1 MCCTGQ
7 VCNCVFL
14 KLVLDLIETN
24 GEDNELVLSVIR
36 FILSLNLRF
45 DSPHENPIMLTLVA
59 VNEQISCRELMERL
73 ILLFN
78 RSGRLQRTCDIS
90 CRTFLLSLPQVDP
103 VECKSVNSVTKF
115 FLDLFGEQGT
125 TSDSLL
131 FDSDRRLL
139 IEIISRELSDRA
151 VADEVRILDALTQD
165 GAITSVSFF

>member
-1 MCCTGQ
+1 MRYIGQ
-7 VCNCVFL
+7 LCNCVFL

-78 RSGRLQRTCDIS
+78 RSGRL
-90 CRTFLLSLPQVDP
+90 
-103 VECKSVNSVTKF
+103 
-115 FLDLFGEQGT
+115 
-125 TSDSLL
+125 
-131 FDSDRRLL
+131 
-139 IEIISRELSDRA
+139 
-151 VADEVRILDALTQD
+151 
-165 GAITSVSFF
+165 